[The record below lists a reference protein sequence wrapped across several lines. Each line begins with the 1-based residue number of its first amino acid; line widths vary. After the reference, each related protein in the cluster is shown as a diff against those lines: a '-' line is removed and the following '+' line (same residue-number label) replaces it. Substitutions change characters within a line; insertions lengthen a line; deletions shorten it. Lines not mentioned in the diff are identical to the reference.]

1 MSLEEVTKNVT
12 NTVKENS
19 PSILAGL
26 AVGGVVTT
34 GLLAFKFGHD
44 YGYEEAMLEEVQS
57 VRLTGKEKFERYWRP
72 LIPTILVGATTVTCI
87 IASTA
92 ISNRRNA
99 ALAGLVTLGE
109 VTLREYKDKVAE
121 VVTKPKREEIDKG
134 LAQDKLDKVN
144 DKEIVWMTDGE
155 DILLFDTLTS
165 RVFKSNQMSIQQA
178 EIEMNRRI
186 LNDDYISQNE
196 WYDAIG
202 LSRTSMGDDFGWNH
216 DNPLEVKF
224 IPLLKDGKPVM
235 GIDYRFPPVSTFD
248 RFS

>member
-1 MSLEEVTKNVT
+1 
-12 NTVKENS
+12 
-19 PSILAGL
+19 
-26 AVGGVVTT
+26 
-34 GLLAFKFGHD
+34 
-44 YGYEEAMLEEVQS
+44 
-57 VRLTGKEKFERYWRP
+57 
-72 LIPTILVGATTVTCI
+72 
-87 IASTA
+87 
-92 ISNRRNA
+92 
-99 ALAGLVTLGE
+99 
-109 VTLREYKDKVAE
+109 
-121 VVTKPKREEIDKG
+121 
-134 LAQDKLDKVN
+134 
-144 DKEIVWMTDGE
+144 MTDGE

-202 LSRTSMGDDFGWNH
+202 LSRTSMGDNFGWNH